1 MTNSTRNKIISFSIS
16 FMVIA
21 AGIIVFIP
29 FLYMFSSSMRT
40 PAEAFKLPPAI
51 VPERFMIENYI
62 SLFQSDLPF
71 AKMFLNSSI
80 VTIVTI
86 GVQIVIC
93 SMAAYAFSKID
104 FVGKN
109 FWFLAFL
116 MSMMVTV
123 QATLLPVYII
133 MSKIHLI
140 NKLSS
145 VILISVFNAFGIFL
159 LRQSIASV
167 PNAVIEAAKIDGA
180 GHFRICWQIT
190 IPMVKSTIA
199 TLVILNFNAIWNDYF
214 VPYIVISKWEK
225 MTVPLGVAAMKGY
238 MGSGNKSVVL
248 AGVTVAIL
256 PILLIFLA
264 GQKYIVEGLTASS
277 VKG

>member
-71 AKMFLNSSI
+71 AKMFLNSII

-116 MSMMVTV
+116 MSMMVPV
-123 QATLLPVYII
+123 QATIIPVYII

-199 TLVILNFNAIWNDYF
+199 TLVILNKNAIWNDNF
-214 VPYIVISKWEK
+214 LTYIFIRK
-225 MTVPLGVAAMKGY
+225 
-238 MGSGNKSVVL
+238 
-248 AGVTVAIL
+248 
-256 PILLIFLA
+256 
-264 GQKYIVEGLTASS
+264 
-277 VKG
+277 

>member
-1 MTNSTRNKIISFSIS
+1 
-16 FMVIA
+16 MV
-21 AGIIVFIP
+21 
-29 FLYMFSSSMRT
+29 
-40 PAEAFKLPPAI
+40 
-51 VPERFMIENYI
+51 ENYL
-62 SLFQSDLPF
+62 SLFHSDLPF
-71 AKMFLNSSI
+71 AGMFLNSVI
-80 VTIVTI
+80 VTFVTIVI
-86 GVQIVIC
+86 QIVVC
-93 SMAAYAFSKID
+93 TMAAYAFAKIE
-104 FVGKN
+104 FKGRN

-116 MSMMVTV
+116 MSMMIPV
-123 QATLLPVYII
+123 QATIIPVYVI

-140 NKLSS
+140 NTLSS
-145 VILISVFNAFGIFL
+145 IVLISAFNAFGIFL

-190 IPMVKSTIA
+190 MPMVKSTIA
-199 TLVILNFNAIWNDYF
+199 TLIVLNFNSIWNDYF
-214 VPYIVISKWEK
+214 VPYVFISKWEK

-256 PILLIFLA
+256 PILLIFLV

>member
-116 MSMMVTV
+116 MSMMVPV
-123 QATLLPVYII
+123 QATIIPVYII

-145 VILISVFNAFGIFL
+145 VILISV
-159 LRQSIASV
+159 
-167 PNAVIEAAKIDGA
+167 
-180 GHFRICWQIT
+180 
-190 IPMVKSTIA
+190 
-199 TLVILNFNAIWNDYF
+199 
-214 VPYIVISKWEK
+214 
-225 MTVPLGVAAMKGY
+225 
-238 MGSGNKSVVL
+238 
-248 AGVTVAIL
+248 
-256 PILLIFLA
+256 
-264 GQKYIVEGLTASS
+264 
-277 VKG
+277 

>member
-116 MSMMVTV
+116 MSMMVPV
-123 QATLLPVYII
+123 QATIIPVYII

-214 VPYIVISKWEK
+214 VPYIFISKWEK

>member
-1 MTNSTRNKIISFSIS
+1 MTRSKNNKMWD
-16 FMVIA
+16 MVISTMVIIG
-21 AGIIVFIP
+21 GIVVFIP

-51 VPERFMIENYI
+51 LPERFMVENYL
-62 SLFQSDLPF
+62 SLFHSDLPF
-71 AKMFLNSSI
+71 AGMFLNSVI
-80 VTIVTI
+80 VTFVTIVI
-86 GVQIVIC
+86 QIVVC
-93 SMAAYAFSKID
+93 TMAAYAFAKIE
-104 FVGKN
+104 FKGRN

-116 MSMMVTV
+116 MSMMIPV
-123 QATLLPVYII
+123 QATIIPVYVI

-140 NKLSS
+140 NTLSS
-145 VILISVFNAFGIFL
+145 IVLISAFNAFGIFL

-190 IPMVKSTIA
+190 MPMVKSTIA
-199 TLVILNFNAIWNDYF
+199 TLIVLNFNSIWNDYF
-214 VPYIVISKWEK
+214 VPYVFISKWEK

-256 PILLIFLA
+256 PILLIFLV

>member
-40 PAEAFKLPPAI
+40 TAEAFKLPPAI

-116 MSMMVTV
+116 MSMMVPV
-123 QATLLPVYII
+123 QATIIPVYII

-214 VPYIVISKWEK
+214 VPYIFISKWEK

>member
-71 AKMFLNSSI
+71 AKMFLNSII

-116 MSMMVTV
+116 MSMMVPV
-123 QATLLPVYII
+123 QATIIPVYII

-199 TLVILNFNAIWNDYF
+199 TLVILNFNAIWSDYF
-214 VPYIVISKWEK
+214 VPYIFISKWEK

>member
-1 MTNSTRNKIISFSIS
+1 MTNSMRNKAVNFIISFL
-16 FMVIA
+16 VIA
-21 AGIIVFIP
+21 VGIIVFIP

-51 VPERFMIENYI
+51 LPERFMIENYI
-62 SLFQSDLPF
+62 SLFKSDLPF
-71 AKMFLNSSI
+71 AKMFLNSVI
-80 VTIVTI
+80 VTAVTI
-86 GVQIVIC
+86 SVQIVIC
-93 SMAAYAFSKID
+93 SMAAYAFAKID

-116 MSMMVTV
+116 MSMMIPV
-123 QATLLPVYII
+123 QATIIPTYII
-133 MSKIHLI
+133 MSKVHLI

-145 VILISVFNAFGIFL
+145 VILISAFNAFGIFL

-167 PNAVIEAAKIDGA
+167 PGAVIEAAKIDGA

-199 TLVILNFNAIWNDYF
+199 TLIILNFNSIWNDYF
-214 VPYIVISKWEK
+214 IPYIFISKWEK

-256 PILLIFLA
+256 PILIVFLA
-264 GQKYIVEGLTASS
+264 GQKYIVEGLTSSS

>member
-116 MSMMVTV
+116 MSMMVPV
-123 QATLLPVYII
+123 QATIIPVYII

-190 IPMVKSTIA
+190 IPIVKSTIA

-214 VPYIVISKWEK
+214 VPYIFISKWEK

>member
-116 MSMMVTV
+116 MSMMVPV
-123 QATLLPVYII
+123 QATIIPVYII

-199 TLVILNFNAIWNDYF
+199 TLVILNFNAIWNDYS
-214 VPYIVISKWEK
+214 VPYIFISKWEK

>member
-1 MTNSTRNKIISFSIS
+1 MINSTRGKILNFMISFL
-16 FMVIA
+16 VIA
-21 AGIIVFIP
+21 AGIVVFIP

-51 VPERFMIENYI
+51 LPERFMIENYI

-71 AKMFLNSSI
+71 AKMFLNSI
-80 VTIVTI
+80 VVTAITI
-86 GVQIVIC
+86 GVQVVIC

-104 FVGKN
+104 FAGKN

-116 MSMMVTV
+116 MSMMVPV
-123 QATLLPVYII
+123 QATIIPVYII

-145 VILISVFNAFGIFL
+145 IILISVFNAFGIFL

-199 TLVILNFNAIWNDYF
+199 TLVILNFNSIWNDYF
-214 VPYIVISKWEK
+214 VPYIFISKWEK

-264 GQKYIVEGLTASS
+264 GQKYIVDGLTASS

>member
-116 MSMMVTV
+116 MSMMVPV
-123 QATLLPVYII
+123 QATIIPVYII

-145 VILISVFNAFGIFL
+145 VILISVLNAFGIFL

-214 VPYIVISKWEK
+214 VPYIFISKWEK

>member
-116 MSMMVTV
+116 MSMMVPV
-123 QATLLPVYII
+123 QATIIPVYII

-214 VPYIVISKWEK
+214 VPYIFISKWEK
-225 MTVPLGVAAMKGY
+225 MTVPLGVAAMKVY

>member
-109 FWFLAFL
+109 
-116 MSMMVTV
+116 
-123 QATLLPVYII
+123 
-133 MSKIHLI
+133 
-140 NKLSS
+140 
-145 VILISVFNAFGIFL
+145 
-159 LRQSIASV
+159 
-167 PNAVIEAAKIDGA
+167 
-180 GHFRICWQIT
+180 
-190 IPMVKSTIA
+190 
-199 TLVILNFNAIWNDYF
+199 
-214 VPYIVISKWEK
+214 
-225 MTVPLGVAAMKGY
+225 
-238 MGSGNKSVVL
+238 
-248 AGVTVAIL
+248 
-256 PILLIFLA
+256 
-264 GQKYIVEGLTASS
+264 
-277 VKG
+277 

>member
-1 MTNSTRNKIISFSIS
+1 M
-16 FMVIA
+16 
-21 AGIIVFIP
+21 FIP

-116 MSMMVTV
+116 MSMMVPV
-123 QATLLPVYII
+123 QATIIPVYII

-214 VPYIVISKWEK
+214 VPYIFISKWEK